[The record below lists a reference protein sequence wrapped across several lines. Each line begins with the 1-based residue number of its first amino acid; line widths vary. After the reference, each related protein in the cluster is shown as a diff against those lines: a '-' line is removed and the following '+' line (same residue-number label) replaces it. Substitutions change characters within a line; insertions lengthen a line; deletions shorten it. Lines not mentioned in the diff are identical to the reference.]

1 MERTREKV
9 TRVCRNELPQVKIS
23 IFLLTLQV
31 RNSIHS
37 LTATFMLQRSMFA
50 SKRENRNYGN
60 EEGSKE
66 AGEEGSEEGREKEV
80 SHSRQHNG
88 GMR

>member
-1 MERTREKV
+1 
-9 TRVCRNELPQVKIS
+9 
-23 IFLLTLQV
+23 
-31 RNSIHS
+31 
-37 LTATFMLQRSMFA
+37 MLQTSMFA

-80 SHSRQHNG
+80 SHPRQHFG

>member
-1 MERTREKV
+1 
-9 TRVCRNELPQVKIS
+9 
-23 IFLLTLQV
+23 
-31 RNSIHS
+31 
-37 LTATFMLQRSMFA
+37 MLQTSMFA

-66 AGEEGSEEGREKEV
+66 TGEKGSEEGREEKV
-80 SHSRQHNG
+80 SHPRQHIG